1 MSEEKSVLVEKDNG
15 IATLTMNRPK
25 VLNTLHPDLIAELTA
40 ALRDAEDDPQVKVVV
55 LTGAGK
61 AFCAGGDLPYIETL
75 NDPVSGQD
83 YIAKAGSIVEAIT
96 EIPKPV
102 IAMVNGVAAGAGF
115 NLALACDIV
124 FCAKSA
130 RFAQSFA
137 KVGLVPD
144 CGGTYLLPR
153 AVGLHKAKE
162 LMFTAEL
169 INADTALQLGIA
181 NRVAED
187 SELTEVTYKFAAS
200 LVNSASIALAFIKR
214 ILNQSDGLDLKKAMD
229 METGFQCICLQ
240 TYDNKEGI
248 KAFKEK
254 RPPVFQGR

>member
-1 MSEEKSVLVEKDNG
+1 MIAENPILAEKKDG

-25 VLNTLHPDLIAELTA
+25 VLNTLHPDLVTELLA
-40 ALRDAEDDPQVKVVV
+40 ALKYAEKDAEVKAVV

-61 AFCAGGDLPYIETL
+61 AFCAGGDLPYIESLDSITAGAEYITL
-75 NDPVSGQD
+75 
-83 YIAKAGSIVEAIT
+83 AGSIASAIT
-96 EIPKPV
+96 ELGKPV

-115 NLALACDIV
+115 NIALACDIV

-144 CGGTYLLPR
+144 CGGTYFLPR

-162 LMFTAEL
+162 LTFTAEL
-169 INADTALQLGIA
+169 IDAETALQLGIV
-181 NRVAED
+181 NRVVED
-187 SELTEVTYKFAAS
+187 QELREVTYRFAGNLAK
-200 LVNSASIALAFIKR
+200 SASIAISYIKKM
-214 ILNQSDGLDLKKAMD
+214 LNQSDSLDLKKALEL
-229 METGFQCICLQ
+229 ETAMQCLCIQ
-240 TYDNKEGI
+240 TSDHKEGI

-254 RPPVFQGR
+254 RPPVFEGR